1 MEVQTFLLAEKIEQH
16 GSRHD
21 VTNAALAMM
30 ECSPETPF
38 PLRFSLPGLAVLRRE
53 SDSGDAPFSL
63 RLDLVDEDGRPA
75 GLPRGLLA
83 RGVFTAGNRL
93 YYLVVKVDLEFP
105 RPGVY
110 RLDVTADEGL
120 AGNVCHYAI
129 EIRQRGQ
136 G

>member
-1 MEVQTFLLAEKIEQH
+1 
-16 GSRHD
+16 

-38 PLRFSLPGLAVLRRE
+38 PIRFTLPALAVLRRE

-83 RGVFTAGNRL
+83 RGVFMARRGLMALSLPFDDAAVAELEAAMRD
-93 YYLVVKVDLEFP
+93 VVAERRDLLHAASAA
-105 RPGVY
+105 V
-110 RLDVTADEGL
+110 A
-120 AGNVCHYAI
+120 
-129 EIRQRGQ
+129 
-136 G
+136 